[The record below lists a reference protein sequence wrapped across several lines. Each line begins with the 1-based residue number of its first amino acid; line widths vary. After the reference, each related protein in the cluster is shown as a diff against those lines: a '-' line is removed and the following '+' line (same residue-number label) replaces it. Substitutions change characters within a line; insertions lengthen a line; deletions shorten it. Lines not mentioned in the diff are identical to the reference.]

1 MPKRIINGEAL
12 WRSDKLAKVN
22 PPKFRAEY
30 ANILPLALANGVFEV
45 NPSRVWSEVYSYNRT
60 DVSRGEVAKIL
71 QAFEDVGLLF
81 RWTDD
86 TGKAWGYWTGSEKPG
101 RLPSRSMRKHYEVGP
116 TPPQDQLSAYLQ
128 RNGHSRPEQPV
139 DPTPEKRKPTKT
151 TLPDGFGISEAVRE
165 WAKQNGYTR
174 LQEHLECFIGYA
186 KAHGKTYA
194 DWDQAFKN
202 CIRDNWAKL
211 DNSTSQVVGQ
221 GLLERTRAALRM
233 D

>member
-174 LQEHLECFIGYA
+174 LRNISNASLATQRLMARRMPIGIKLSRTAFATTGQSSTTQHLRWLA
-186 KAHGKTYA
+186 KDCWSA
-194 DWDQAFKN
+194 
-202 CIRDNWAKL
+202 
-211 DNSTSQVVGQ
+211 
-221 GLLERTRAALRM
+221 LEPR
-233 D
+233 